1 MKALHKLQPYLV
13 TGGVS
18 LLAILALNTVANRTR
33 FGRSA
38 RNLIQRGL

>member
-1 MKALHKLQPYLV
+1 MNLKNIQPYLV

-18 LLAILALNTVANRTR
+18 LLAILALNTLARRTGI
-33 FGRSA
+33 GRTA